1 MDQDSSVILKDSFE
15 QVTLKDD
22 FKEVVLKDS
31 FDEVT
36 IDIVTGNDGFTY
48 TFPFFLS

>member
-1 MDQDSSVILKDSFE
+1 MEQDYSVVLKDSFDE
-15 QVTLKDD
+15 VTLKDD

-36 IDIVTGNDGFTY
+36 FDIVTGNEGFTY

>member
-31 FDEVT
+31 FDSVT
-36 IDIVTGNDGFTY
+36 FDIAGKAGSYNLDY
-48 TFPFFLS
+48 SLDYE